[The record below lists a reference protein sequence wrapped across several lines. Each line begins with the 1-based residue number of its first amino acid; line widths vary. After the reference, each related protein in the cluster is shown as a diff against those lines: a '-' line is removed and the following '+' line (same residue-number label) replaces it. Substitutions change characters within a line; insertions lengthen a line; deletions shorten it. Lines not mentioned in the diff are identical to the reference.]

1 MYQVIAGNIFCNFL
15 CLSSCLGKSKLWGGH
30 ASFLKMFKTM
40 MQFPSFARTK
50 TLRRLMETSLIK
62 KRFENG
68 IEY

>member
-15 CLSSCLGKSKLWGGH
+15 CLSSCLGKTKLWGGH
-30 ASFLKMFKTM
+30 SSFLRMEFKIM

-50 TLRRLMETSLIK
+50 TLRKLMEISLTK
-62 KRFENG
+62 NALKG